1 MIIEL
6 FDPRYIENAEKYVI
20 SWLKN
25 SFTRKSD
32 GVLLVWATIENKS
45 LLDKSFIIVAL
56 ISVILF
62 AVALAALVVWAYIN
76 EPYTLQL

>member
-6 FDPRYIENAEKYVI
+6 FDPRYIENEEKYVI

-62 AVALAALVVWAYIN
+62 AVVLAALVVWAYIN